1 MEYETLLAA
10 AQRNPAGADFQTLRM
25 AYAQSDQYAPYAH
38 DVEGVEALRA
48 ALQGADMHTALEA
61 AHDLLA
67 YDYLDIEAHMA
78 ADYVCLRLGDEA
90 QSAYHRAFAR
100 GLIDAIL
107 ATGDGRDF
115 GSAWIVLS
123 IPEEY
128 TVVRILGLRSTG
140 QRLVQQD
147 GHWFDVLSVQD
158 PATGETQDMVFN
170 IDLPRGWLHENMG
183 G

>member
-1 MEYETLLAA
+1 MDYEDLLAA
-10 AQRNPAGADFQTLRM
+10 AQQNPADADFHTLRM
-25 AYAQSDQYAPYAH
+25 AYAQSDLYAPYAH

-48 ALQGADMHTALEA
+48 ALQGENMHAALEA
-61 AHDLLA
+61 AYDLLA

-78 ADYVCLRLGDEA
+78 ADYVCVQLGDEA
-90 QSAYHRAFAR
+90 QSAYHRTFAR

-107 ATGDGRDF
+107 ATGDGRGF

-147 GHWFDVLSVQD
+147 GHWFDVLSVQN
-158 PATGETQDMVFN
+158 PATGEAQEMYFN
-170 IDLPRGWLHENMG
+170 IDLPRGWLQQNMG
-183 G
+183 D